1 MCFAA
6 ALFLVR
12 CCWIFFYFPLN
23 FAELSA
29 PRTGTDAIKKKD
41 KKSVATFV
49 TGRLNLLIIKFFLY
63 LQLQNCLRHY
73 VALNLWP
80 HYLPLTECSIALDSS
95 TIDCLIMQYVQ
106 DASCFHGYSPVRG
119 PVLYLQ

>member
-1 MCFAA
+1 MFCSCSISGSM
-6 ALFLVR
+6 LLD
-12 CCWIFFYFPLN
+12 FFYFPSN

-63 LQLQNCLRHY
+63 LQNCI
-73 VALNLWP
+73 ALNLWL
-80 HYLPLTECSIALDSS
+80 HYLPVIECCIALDSS